1 MKMITPL
8 LENPVI
14 LTCPS
19 SLCIED
25 NHLFS
30 NVISS
35 IMKAQ
40 QDKSEP
46 FYLFDSD
53 EKELSPAK
61 DIKVILSPFDF
72 DFNSKDI
79 QNKIFSICELNIN
92 SDTEKQH
99 IMEQYYSTFIKSFV
113 ECADLYENNF
123 DIELEFDI
131 KKILKFL
138 GVKIN
143 YDNSC
148 SLFEK
153 TLQIIEIIA
162 QLKLSRLIVF
172 VNLKLYFN
180 NEEVEQIYKTAIYN
194 QINLLTIEQGKPNE
208 ILKYEKSIY
217 IDKDYY
223 WEELSLKN

>member
-1 MKMITPL
+1 MKIITPL
-8 LENPVI
+8 LENSVI
-14 LTCPS
+14 LTCPA
-19 SLCIED
+19 SLHIED

-30 NVISS
+30 NVIYS
-35 IMKAQ
+35 IIKAQ

-46 FYLFDSD
+46 FYLFDSN
-53 EKELSPAK
+53 EKELSPTK

-79 QNKIFSICELNIN
+79 QSKMFSICESNIN
-92 SDTEKQH
+92 SDTENQH
-99 IMEQYYSTFIKSFV
+99 IMEQCYNVFIKSFV
-113 ECADLYENNF
+113 ECADIYENNF
-123 DIELEFDI
+123 DIELNFDI

-143 YDNSC
+143 YDSSC

-153 TLQIIEIIA
+153 TLQIIEILA

-172 VNLKLYFN
+172 INLKLYFN
-180 NEEVEQIYKTAIYN
+180 NEEIEQIYKTAIYN
-194 QINLLTIEQGKPNE
+194 QINLLTIEQGKPNK